1 MKLMEHGKDF
11 EVHFF
16 LNIFLNGS
24 IIVHFVLFLI
34 LDVCFFSF
42 FPLNAEVSVFFAAWY
57 LCKPAPV
64 ALGLKRFSFRVHTVT
79 LKLGEIHQTP
89 PFLFFLFFSF
99 CSFFNYSQK
108 CMGRKK
114 NVK

>member
-16 LNIFLNGS
+16 KNIFLNGS

-42 FPLNAEVSVFFAAWY
+42 FPLNADVSVF
-57 LCKPAPV
+57 LR
-64 ALGLKRFSFRVHTVT
+64 LGIYANPLLLLLV
-79 LKLGEIHQTP
+79 
-89 PFLFFLFFSF
+89 
-99 CSFFNYSQK
+99 
-108 CMGRKK
+108 
-114 NVK
+114 

>member
-42 FPLNAEVSVFFAAWY
+42 FPLNAEVSVF
-57 LCKPAPV
+57 LR
-64 ALGLKRFSFRVHTVT
+64 LGIYANPLLLLLV
-79 LKLGEIHQTP
+79 
-89 PFLFFLFFSF
+89 
-99 CSFFNYSQK
+99 
-108 CMGRKK
+108 
-114 NVK
+114 